1 MQKSKLLGFIAAMVI
16 AQSACS
22 NLKDTISDMQ
32 TSEPVQLID
41 KGLEMILSYKE
52 AGVAMKQTASFEP
65 AVHQSAPLADTICM
79 SYYVRQSFPTV
90 QIAQY
95 AYQEAV
101 DSLPE
106 KDIKHMR
113 LAMNGTDVS
122 YYIPQY
128 EGSTK
133 SVVRTYMNLLY
144 NTRKLME
151 ENPSLDQESPNT
163 GFHFPDISIITPID
177 DENNSNG
184 TDENNNDDNGDDD
197 TKSYDPQYY
206 ESEDGLHI
214 IFSWNQY
221 TIGVHHSYDVQFGIR
236 QRYGRTDTVCTQYH
250 VTDTYNSVQ
259 YAEWQYEL
267 IDFLEQSKYH
277 YILDGA
283 VITYNDPFEVGVS
296 KAVIKYY
303 FLDLQDRLIRFQ

>member
-32 TSEPVQLID
+32 TREPVQLID
-41 KGLEMILSYKE
+41 KGFEMILSYKE

-65 AVHQSAPLADTICM
+65 AVHQSVPPADTICM

-133 SVVRTYMNLLY
+133 SVVRRVPTPVSISPTYQSSHPLMMKTIQTGPMKTTPMTTAMM
-144 NTRKLME
+144 TRRATTLSIT
-151 ENPSLDQESPNT
+151 NP
-163 GFHFPDISIITPID
+163 
-177 DENNSNG
+177 
-184 TDENNNDDNGDDD
+184 
-197 TKSYDPQYY
+197 
-206 ESEDGLHI
+206 
-214 IFSWNQY
+214 
-221 TIGVHHSYDVQFGIR
+221 R
-236 QRYGRTDTVCTQYH
+236 TVC
-250 VTDTYNSVQ
+250 
-259 YAEWQYEL
+259 A
-267 IDFLEQSKYH
+267 
-277 YILDGA
+277 
-283 VITYNDPFEVGVS
+283 
-296 KAVIKYY
+296 
-303 FLDLQDRLIRFQ
+303 